1 MIKHFAGELGCSSI
15 YCSFDYDDSEFEIKS
30 TGDNY
35 NYLKYIGD
43 ESKPIILPDGCICCD
58 DMFVKY
64 SFKNKD
70 SLKNFDTSK
79 VVSMQLMFEWCK
91 FPEGFTLGDKFNTSS
106 VENMNLMFYESML
119 PEGFTLG
126 DKFDT
131 SSVKFLSQMFC
142 NCGKLPVCFTLGDKF
157 DTHSAINI
165 NSMFYGCSLQE
176 GFTLGD
182 KFDTSNVEDMR
193 WLFAYCKLPEGFS
206 FGNKFN
212 TYSVKYIAYM
222 FCGCEFPEVFTLGDE
237 FDVSHIP
244 DVGNEWD
251 EEIGCMF
258 LDCNLPEDV
267 LKKSRDEIIEYLRG
281 KDKDYINCKKEL
293 LKFLKEGKYLK
304 EAKMKLSKSNIKSD
318 VLESVSKEIVLVL
331 SVSCVKD
338 VNIFFTKKNGTSK
351 YTVGEIRKK
360 LIEERG
366 YPEEVVNKCIVDYL
380 ENQYLCD

>member
-1 MIKHFAGELGCSSI
+1 MIKHFAGELGYSSI

-30 TGDNY
+30 PTRDNQ

-43 ESKPIILPDGCICCD
+43 ESKSIVLPEGCTCCD
-58 DMFVKY
+58 GMFVKY

-79 VVSMQLMFEWCK
+79 VVSMQSMFECCK

-106 VENMNLMFYESML
+106 VKIMKSMFDLSTISK
-119 PEGFTLG
+119 GFSLG

-131 SSVKFLSQMFC
+131 SSVINMDRMFC
-142 NCGKLPVCFTLGDKF
+142 IGGNLP
-157 DTHSAINI
+157 
-165 NSMFYGCSLQE
+165 E

-206 FGNKFN
+206 LGNKFN
-212 TYSVKYIAYM
+212 TSSVKYIDNM
-222 FCGCEFPEVFTLGDE
+222 FRGCEFPEVFTLGDK
-237 FDVSHIP
+237 FDASHIP
-244 DVGNEWD
+244 DVGND
-251 EEIGCMF
+251 VDKEIGCMF

-267 LKKSRDEIIEYLRG
+267 LKKSRDEIIEYLKG
-281 KDKDYINCKKEL
+281 KNKDYINCKKEL
-293 LKFLKEGKYLK
+293 LKLLKEGKSLE
-304 EAKMKLSKSNIKSD
+304 EAKMKLSKSNIKPD
-318 VLESVSKEIVLVL
+318 VLELVSKNIVLAL
-331 SVSCVKD
+331 SDRCL
-338 VNIFFTKKNGTSK
+338 NETNNFFIKKNGTSK

-366 YPEEVVNKCIVDYL
+366 YPGEVVNKCIVDYL
-380 ENQYLCD
+380 ENMYLCEQEV

>member
-15 YCSFDYDDSEFEIKS
+15 YCSFDYDDSEFEIKN
-30 TGDNY
+30 TRDNY

-58 DMFVKY
+58 YMFERY

-79 VVSMQLMFEWCK
+79 VVSMQSMFQCCK
-91 FPEGFTLGDKFNTSS
+91 FPEGFTLGDKFDTSN
-106 VENMNLMFYESML
+106 VEDMYLMFCGSTL

-131 SSVKFLSQMFC
+131 SSVKFLSQMFYD
-142 NCGKLPVCFTLGDKF
+142 CGELPEGFTLGDKF
-157 DTHSAINI
+157 DIHSAINI
-165 NSMFYGCSLQE
+165 NSMFFGCSLQE

-206 FGNKFN
+206 LGNKFN
-212 TYSVKYIAYM
+212 TSSVKYIAYM
-222 FCGCEFPEVFTLGDE
+222 FRCCEFPEVFTLGDG

-258 LDCNLPEDV
+258 LDCNLPKDV
-267 LKKSRDEIIEYLRG
+267 LKKSRDEIIKYLRG

-293 LKFLKEGKYLK
+293 LKLLKKCKSLK
-304 EAKMKLSKSNIKSD
+304 EAKMKLSKSNIKPD
-318 VLESVSKEIVLVL
+318 VLELVSKNIVLAL
-331 SVSCVKD
+331 SDRCL
-338 VNIFFTKKNGTSK
+338 NETNNFFIKKNGISS

-360 LIEERG
+360 LLGRG
-366 YPEEVVNKCIVDYL
+366 YPREIVNECIVNYL

>member
-43 ESKPIILPDGCICCD
+43 ESKPIVLPDGCICCD
-58 DMFVKY
+58 DMFIKY

-79 VVSMQLMFEWCK
+79 VVSMQSMFEECK

-106 VENMNLMFYESML
+106 VKIMKSMFDVSIISKGFSLGDKFDTSKVINMYNMFSDCVL

-131 SSVKFLSQMFC
+131 SSVENMCGMFS
-142 NCGKLPVCFTLGDKF
+142 NCEIPK
-157 DTHSAINI
+157 
-165 NSMFYGCSLQE
+165 

-182 KFDTSNVEDMR
+182 KFNTSKVTDMKYM
-193 WLFAYCKLPEGFS
+193 FANCVLPEGF
-206 FGNKFN
+206 
-212 TYSVKYIAYM
+212 I
-222 FCGCEFPEVFTLGDE
+222 LGDK
-237 FDVSHIP
+237 FDISRV
-244 DVGNEWD
+244 DD
-251 EEIGCMF
+251 MTDMF
-258 LDCNLPEDV
+258 YACTLPEDIFN
-267 LKKSRDEIIEYLRG
+267 KSNKEIIKYLNG
-281 KDKDYINCKKEL
+281 KNKDYIDCKKEL
-293 LKFLKEGKYLK
+293 LKLLKEGKSLE
-304 EAKMKLSKSNIKSD
+304 EAKMKLFKSNIKSD
-318 VLESVSKEIVLVL
+318 VLESVSKEIVLAL

>member
-1 MIKHFAGELGCSSI
+1 
-15 YCSFDYDDSEFEIKS
+15 
-30 TGDNY
+30 
-35 NYLKYIGD
+35 
-43 ESKPIILPDGCICCD
+43 
-58 DMFVKY
+58 
-64 SFKNKD
+64 
-70 SLKNFDTSK
+70 
-79 VVSMQLMFEWCK
+79 
-91 FPEGFTLGDKFNTSS
+91 
-106 VENMNLMFYESML
+106 MFYESTL

-142 NCGKLPVCFTLGDKF
+142 NCGKLPVGFTLGDKF

-206 FGNKFN
+206 LGNKFN
-212 TYSVKYIAYM
+212 TSSVKYIAYM
-222 FCGCEFPEVFTLGDE
+222 FQGCEFPEVFTLGDE

-258 LDCNLPEDV
+258 LDCNLPKDV

-293 LKFLKEGKYLK
+293 LKLLKNGKSLE
-304 EAKMKLSKSNIKSD
+304 EAKMKLSKSNIKPD
-318 VLESVSKEIVLVL
+318 VLELVSKNIVLAL
-331 SVSCVKD
+331 SDRCL
-338 VNIFFTKKNGTSK
+338 NETNNFFIKKNGISN

-360 LIEERG
+360 LLGRG
-366 YPEEVVNKCIVDYL
+366 YPREIVNECIVNYL
-380 ENQYLCD
+380 ENKYLCE